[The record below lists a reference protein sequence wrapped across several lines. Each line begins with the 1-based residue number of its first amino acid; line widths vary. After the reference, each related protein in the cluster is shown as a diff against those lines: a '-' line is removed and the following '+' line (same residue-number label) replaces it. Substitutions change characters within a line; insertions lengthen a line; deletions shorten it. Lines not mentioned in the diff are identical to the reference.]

1 MPGVSRWAVQG
12 WGDEMKPMRS
22 FTNAKGHGFAP
33 LNLAN
38 DAKCIGVFGIVANSN
53 KHATN
58 EQVFWTF

>member
-1 MPGVSRWAVQG
+1 
-12 WGDEMKPMRS
+12 MKPMRS